1 MPSKE
6 AFNRLQQNGI
16 DLSSDEGYPY
26 NKNDSLATAED
37 LAALFEVLTS
47 VKDSTGRPAVFTPE
61 AVVANPDF
69 DRIRQSDFHTYFYEP
84 FTETLLNYPG
94 CERSF
99 EAWKEGMENRLFV
112 PQFHGREHLNVLAW
126 MRALQQ
132 GHPKVLSAFDN
143 RMWGITTAADPMIGL
158 ELQAAFDFNDP
169 GDLAYH
175 REVLKTGLDLFEEL
189 FGYRASY
196 FVPANGIYSSTLEP
210 VCSAEGIR
218 LLFVSRSHVEPLGNG
233 KQKKQLHWL
242 GQHNHAGIT
251 FLTRNC
257 FFEPVQPGRD
267 WVDSCLFDIS
277 TAFRWHKPAIISSH
291 RVNYIGALYRENR
304 DNGLTQLEAL
314 IREIMKSWPDARFVT
329 SAELGEIIENE

>member
-94 CERSF
+94 CECSF

-143 RMWGITTAADPMIGL
+143 RMWGISTAADPGIGL

-189 FGYRASY
+189 FG
-196 FVPANGIYSSTLEP
+196 
-210 VCSAEGIR
+210 
-218 LLFVSRSHVEPLGNG
+218 
-233 KQKKQLHWL
+233 
-242 GQHNHAGIT
+242 
-251 FLTRNC
+251 
-257 FFEPVQPGRD
+257 
-267 WVDSCLFDIS
+267 
-277 TAFRWHKPAIISSH
+277 
-291 RVNYIGALYRENR
+291 
-304 DNGLTQLEAL
+304 
-314 IREIMKSWPDARFVT
+314 
-329 SAELGEIIENE
+329 